1 MRLPEAA
8 DETAEKWTFEQV
20 YQQELGRL
28 RRIVAG
34 MGLRASDSR
43 DVLQEVFLTGLRRP
57 GSWRDKVGVGRWLIR
72 VTVNRCILEFRRR
85 KQFQRSALKILE
97 NRAQSNQSS
106 TGPEQHVIRA
116 EEMEA
121 VRDGLRRLDGMLQ
134 GPLVLR
140 YFCDF
145 NATQIGEILELKPAT
160 VRSRLRQ
167 ARMILANELMK
178 KGIEP

>member
-1 MRLPEAA
+1 MCP
-8 DETAEKWTFEQV
+8 
-20 YQQELGRL
+20 LGRTPRFRKVEGNDGV
-28 RRIVAG
+28 RR
-34 MGLRASDSR
+34 
-43 DVLQEVFLTGLRRP
+43 
-57 GSWRDKVGVGRWLIR
+57 
-72 VTVNRCILEFRRR
+72 ILEFRRR

>member
-34 MGLRASDSR
+34 MGMRASDGQ

-57 GSWRDKVGVGRWLIR
+57 GTWGDRAGVGRWLIR

-106 TGPEQHVIRA
+106 SGPE
-116 EEMEA
+116 
-121 VRDGLRRLDGMLQ
+121 RRCTCS
-134 GPLVLR
+134 V
-140 YFCDF
+140 
-145 NATQIGEILELKPAT
+145 
-160 VRSRLRQ
+160 
-167 ARMILANELMK
+167 ANERGAGARPVCGPGGRTVLKRIVTFHPCRPWVPGRGSAVSGM
-178 KGIEP
+178 